1 MSLQWDY
8 EKHWWKKE
16 PSWKKYFEYKDG
28 DLFWKKSFKKYGIS
42 KGDEAKDIC
51 AAHLQARISLAPIC
65 GGENRKVLRARVVYE
80 MFHGPQGKGA
90 VFGKYINDPKND
102 MIENL
107 YLK

>member
-1 MSLQWDY
+1 MSLEWDY

-16 PSWKKYFEYKDG
+16 PNWNKYFEYRDG
-28 DLFWKKSFKKYGIS
+28 DLFWKKSFKEYGIT
-42 KGDEAKDIC
+42 KGDEAKDNT
-51 AAHLQARISLAPIC
+51 AHYSQAKINVAPIS
-65 GGENRKVLRARVVYE
+65 GQQKRYVLRARIVYE
-80 MFHGPQGKGA
+80 MFHGPQGKKA